1 MSGISP
7 TNIQFIQQMG
17 TATEKV
23 QHTLQN
29 VAHVAGQQHK
39 EERKVSDEVKRTTV
53 QNTEDSN
60 QSNTVNSDGS
70 RRKQAN
76 KKNKNN
82 PTQDQENTS
91 TIKSTTLAIENGH
104 GETINLIV

>member
-23 QHTLQN
+23 QHSLQN
-29 VAHVAGQQHK
+29 ISQAAGQQHQ

-53 QNTEDSN
+53 QNTEHSN
-60 QSNTVNSDGS
+60 QSNTVNKDGS
-70 RRKQAN
+70 RRKQAS

-82 PTQDQENTS
+82 PAQDQENNS
-91 TIKSTTLAIENGH
+91 TQKNKTLALENGH